1 MGASTATAMR
11 EPGTELKRE
20 FSLWSAFALAFAFI
34 SPIVALYAI
43 FGFAFVAAGPAMWWA
58 FPIVLAGQLLVA
70 ATFAELASK
79 WPYEGAVYQWA
90 RRLRGESY
98 GWWAGWAYI
107 WTLII
112 AAATVCYGA
121 AGFVP
126 VVLGVDKFTSGV
138 QLLVALGFVVL
149 VSIINTIGRGAMK
162 LFVALSITAE
172 VIGSI
177 GVGIVLLLFHREQSI
192 GSLFETAGA
201 GQGPGGYLW
210 SGLLAAVAFVGW
222 AFVGFETAGAIS
234 EEVHDPRRSVPKAI
248 MASLVLVAVVVMFAA
263 LGVILAI
270 KDFGAVIAGKVADPI
285 ADTVTGQLGSGVT
298 RPLFFL
304 FIIGFMASALALQ
317 ASASRLIFAFAREGV
332 LPASGF
338 LRTLSEKDRLPINA
352 IVLAGIVAALVLIT
366 TQSENV
372 YFTLIS
378 FTVGGFFIAFAFP
391 IIAVTFAHVGGRFVE
406 GPWNTGRLGFPLAAA
421 ASVWTVFEFVNIAWP
436 RATDLPW
443 NQEYGVLL
451 TVAVIGVIGLGFYLA
466 RRREIAEADARLKSE
481 VARGDEVGPAD
492 ELPVGV

>member
-1 MGASTATAMR
+1 MSTGTVPATQPAAGAES
-11 EPGTELKRE
+11 LKRE

-43 FGFAFVAAGPAMWWA
+43 FGFAFAAAGPSMWWA
-58 FPIVLAGQLLVA
+58 FGIVLAGQLLVA

-107 WTLII
+107 WTLVI
-112 AAATVCYGA
+112 AVSAVCYGA

-126 VVLGVDKFTSGV
+126 VVLGVESFTPGV
-138 QLLVALGFVVL
+138 QLLVAIGFVVV

-162 LFVALSITAE
+162 VFVSLSIAAE

-177 GVGIVLLLFHREQSI
+177 GIGLVLLLFHRENSF
-192 GSLFETAGA
+192 SALFESAGA
-201 GQGPGGYLW
+201 GSGPGGYLW

-234 EEVHDPRRSVPKAI
+234 EEVRDARRAVPKAI
-248 MASLVLVAVVVMFAA
+248 MASLVIVATVVMFAA

-270 KDFGAVIAGKVADPI
+270 PDFGAVIAGDVADPV
-285 ADTVTGQLGSGVT
+285 ADTITAQLGSGIT

-304 FIIGFMASALALQ
+304 FILGFMASALALQ
-317 ASASRLIFAFAREGV
+317 ASASRMIWSFAREGV

-338 LRTLSEKDRLPINA
+338 LRRLSASDKLPINA
-352 IVLAGIVAALVLIT
+352 IVVAGLIAAVVLVS
-366 TQSENV
+366 TQSEDI

-378 FTVGGFFIAFAFP
+378 FTVGGFYIAFAFP
-391 IIAVTFAHVGGRFVE
+391 LIAVLLA
-406 GPWNTGRLGFPLAAA
+406 RLGGHFTAGRWNLGAKALPLAAL
-421 ASVWTVFEFVNIAWP
+421 ASLWAIFEFVNIAWP

-443 NQEYGVLL
+443 YQEYGVVLM
-451 TVAVIGVIGLGFYLA
+451 VVVIGLLGLA
-466 RRREIAEADARLKSE
+466 VYIT
-481 VARGDEVGPAD
+481 VRGSVQRAD
-492 ELPVGV
+492 ERLEAQLAAGEDEPPGDA